1 MLINKIRNKSLFN
14 ILKVILKRIELI
26 IKAPIWRLVQYR
38 NLELNNYSVNFVH
51 EGSKIVKI
59 PRVPFL
65 KVLFG
70 IGILVKRNSRYVDRP
85 YAEILLRKTI
95 YDLYQNGYID
105 SALSIIDIGSWIAD
119 NSIVWSKKLN
129 QEAIVFAIDPSPEN
143 QSYAQKIARLND
155 VSNITFIEA
164 VCTDN
169 DGDKVDFDGDLDH
182 TSFQKKPTDGK
193 MISTTLDTIVKN
205 SGGQVI
211 GLLHVDVEGLEF
223 SVLKGA
229 SNIIK
234 SDMPVIS
241 FEQHISKE
249 NIFEVTDFLKEFGYR
264 VFMVNEVLPG
274 CSLDCRNFIAFPSNK
289 TLPQITEFDQKNA
302 AAMGIYSAVVGKS
315 LIEI

>member
-105 SALSIIDIGSWIAD
+105 SALSIIDIGSCISD
-119 NSIVWSKKLN
+119 NSMVWAQFLSKKGR
-129 QEAIVFAIDPSPEN
+129 VFAIDPCPNNIAYGKTLANLNHLEN
-143 QSYAQKIARLND
+143 IKFVQ
-155 VSNITFIEA
+155 T
-164 VCTDN
+164 VCAEKP
-169 DGDKVDFDGDLDH
+169 GIKLDFDGSIDMASFKKS
-182 TSFQKKPTDGK
+182 TSNKY
-193 MISTTLDTIVKN
+193 IESSTIDQIITKN
-205 SGGQVI
+205 EASI
-211 GLLHVDVEGLEF
+211 GLFHVDVEGFELA
-223 SVLKGA
+223 VLKGA
-229 SNIIK
+229 EVIIK
-234 SDMPVIS
+234 RDSPVIL

-249 NIFEVTDFLKEFGYR
+249 KVSEVVSYLKNFDYRIF
-264 VFMVNEVLPG
+264 MINEVIPG
-274 CSLDCRNFIAFPSNK
+274 CSLDCRNFIAFPSAK
-289 TLPQITEFDQKNA
+289 GVPKLSTFEQSDGSHL
-302 AAMGIYSAVVGKS
+302 GIYSAVVGETI
-315 LIEI
+315 IEI